1 MNQTCQLKIGHK
13 APNGIRYKKAQSK
26 KVARKV
32 IYSMNKYN
40 FCLRYTSLLLAGMSI
55 DNFETEI
62 MRITNKNDQHNA
74 ANNNS
79 IEVKNF
85 TKSYGNMTAVD
96 NISFN
101 VEKGTIFAFLGPN
114 GAGKSTTINTLCT
127 IQEKTTGEM
136 RINGNDVTTQKDKVR
151 NDIGIVFQ
159 ESTLDAKLTVE
170 ENLRLH
176 CDFYNVPK
184 DEVASRIDFVLD
196 LVDIASRKR
205 AQTGSL
211 SGGMKRRVEIARG
224 LVHFPKV
231 LFLDEPT
238 TGLDPQ
244 TRANVWDYI
253 LKLQKQK
260 HITIFLTTHY
270 MEEAEICNKVAII
283 DQGRIIAHDT
293 PQNLKNRYTTTTMK
307 ITTQDSGSLIKYLM
321 AHSINHKQEDGQV
334 IIHADR
340 VAQVLAIASEFK
352 GSIEDIEINKGTL
365 NDVFLAITGKEI
377 RE

>member
-1 MNQTCQLKIGHK
+1 MNI
-13 APNGIRYKKAQSK
+13 
-26 KVARKV
+26 
-32 IYSMNKYN
+32 
-40 FCLRYTSLLLAGMSI
+40 
-55 DNFETEI
+55 
-62 MRITNKNDQHNA
+62 
-74 ANNNS
+74 NS

-85 TKSYGNMTAVD
+85 TKQFGDLLAVND
-96 NISFN
+96 ISFN
-101 VEKGTIFAFLGPN
+101 VEQGTIFALLGPN

-127 IQEKTTGEM
+127 IQEKTSGELK
-136 RINGNDVTTQKDKVR
+136 INGNDLAYQKDKVR

-170 ENLRLH
+170 ENLKLH

-184 DEVASRIDFVLD
+184 SEVKERIDFMLE
-196 LVDIASRKR
+196 LVDIENWKKAPI
-205 AQTGSL
+205 GSL

-253 LKLQKQK
+253 RKLQKQK
-260 HITIFLTTHY
+260 NITIFLTTHY
-270 MEEAEICNKVAII
+270 MEEAEICDKVAII
-283 DQGRIIAHDT
+283 DHGKIVSHDT
-293 PQNLKNRYTTTTMK
+293 PYNLKKRFTSTTMK
-307 ITTQDSGSLIKYLM
+307 IKMANMNNLISYLEKYSYKYKLDNELVIVFATEIKDVM
-321 AHSINHKQEDGQV
+321 EITSIFRD
-334 IIHADR
+334 
-340 VAQVLAIASEFK
+340 
-352 GSIEDIEINKGTL
+352 SIEDIEINKGTL